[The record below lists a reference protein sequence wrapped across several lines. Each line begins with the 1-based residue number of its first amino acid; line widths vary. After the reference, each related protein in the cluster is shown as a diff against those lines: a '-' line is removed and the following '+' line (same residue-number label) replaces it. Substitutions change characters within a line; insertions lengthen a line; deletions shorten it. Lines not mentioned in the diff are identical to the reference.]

1 MISNLN
7 LFNNLLRHLNELGD
21 YISLSGARMR
31 RAVTVTLAYI
41 STAIMFV
48 AVLMYLKEI
57 LLPVSLQGV
66 LSYIFIAATAAG
78 IEPGTAKAQYLRAD
92 TNAEVF
98 RFSARQLF
106 TSAVGKA
113 ILLSPVLIA
122 AWILT
127 NASGLDNLSMAV
139 CAPVV
144 LTIGFMTTEMRVV
157 LDINGRYASA
167 IWLKQGSLSIGL
179 LCLAGSLAVG
189 QSLLTAIAL
198 SLAMRLVWLIAFLA
212 RGKQYLGA
220 EPVNRKPGLRNG
232 LSEHWVQ
239 LVLTSMLGAVAGSMD
254 RIVALRYLDA
264 SDANGYYI
272 VYEILSKFWLVS
284 YLLAPV
290 VFSKRARYKDQ
301 SRFVVFAG
309 SVVSVIG
316 IIFVAAVVLVTTFWP
331 QMMLYISDSVRAGSS
346 VGLFAGAIVLSGLS
360 MILNAD
366 LQGMGQTKAVTTF
379 TFLGMVVSAIS
390 FYALT
395 SYAAL
400 PGLYLAWLIKAA
412 LEFALIFGFALYVR
426 KERDETVAMPVLE
439 PQTGFTTS
447 RERIKL
453 PNFFVVGAAKAGTS
467 SLGHYLNQHPDVYIS
482 PVKEPLFFSKD
493 FRREAFRPEYLASVA
508 SLDVGSYLRNH
519 PLPHKPIAHIDDPED
534 YLALFREVENEKAIG
549 ELSTGYL
556 YSSCAAENIFKFNP
570 ASKIVVVLRQ
580 PVERAYSHHQMAVRD
595 FVDFDYDFISAL
607 ERDYAAQEKG
617 WGISHLYVELS
628 LYFDQV
634 RRYLEIFPE
643 KQVKIFLFDDLKRD
657 PVKFLAE
664 LFEFLEVDPS
674 HVASI
679 DVSEHKNAASRPR
692 YRFSRRFENL
702 LHAARKYVRLLPDGY
717 KEVIRGVMYTN
728 KCAHKLQKHELER
741 AMKYFDEDIQKLSIL
756 IKRDLRCWH
765 RYGG

>member
-657 PVKFLAE
+657 PVKFLSE
-664 LFEFLEVDPS
+664 LFEFL
-674 HVASI
+674 
-679 DVSEHKNAASRPR
+679 
-692 YRFSRRFENL
+692 
-702 LHAARKYVRLLPDGY
+702 
-717 KEVIRGVMYTN
+717 
-728 KCAHKLQKHELER
+728 
-741 AMKYFDEDIQKLSIL
+741 
-756 IKRDLRCWH
+756 
-765 RYGG
+765 